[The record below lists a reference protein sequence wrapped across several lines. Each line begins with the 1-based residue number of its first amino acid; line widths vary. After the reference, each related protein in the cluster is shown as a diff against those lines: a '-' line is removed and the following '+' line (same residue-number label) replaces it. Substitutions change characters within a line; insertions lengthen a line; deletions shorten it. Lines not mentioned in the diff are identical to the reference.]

1 MLGFA
6 GGPNRPTAPAAGLKI
21 VPPTGL
27 LVARRQI
34 ADTPL
39 KVIGIVE
46 PGRAWMLVSRVGSVK
61 LMITNAFELPVTCH
75 SPAVAAA
82 GRTRAAA
89 PFVSRPRVQTP
100 ERGGS

>member
-75 SPAVAAA
+75 SPAAA
-82 GRTRAAA
+82 GGGRTGIGVHLIPRAD
-89 PFVSRPRVQTP
+89 VQIL
-100 ERGGS
+100 S